1 MTDWK
6 RTKPVDD
13 SGCVMRP
20 TAKGWTA
27 QPPFGR
33 LSEWFKEP
41 ALNTGDGLC
50 RPQVRILHLPLVKM
64 NSLVRFKRTLPC
76 IQQGK
81 RIMRVLNSDGGE
93 FTDDDIGKIP
103 VVECTKEEWEACR
116 KPPKERLV
124 DFLNQ
129 DKVVIDTLMEWA
141 LNRDDE
147 AHGRFR
153 FLVEQFG
160 TPLNYAK
167 EVVYDYDKSEDV
179 FEALELMEKER
190 NDRRNGNDRVDRI

>member
-1 MTDWK
+1 
-6 RTKPVDD
+6 
-13 SGCVMRP
+13 
-20 TAKGWTA
+20 
-27 QPPFGR
+27 
-33 LSEWFKEP
+33 
-41 ALNTGDGLC
+41 
-50 RPQVRILHLPLVKM
+50 
-64 NSLVRFKRTLPC
+64 
-76 IQQGK
+76 
-81 RIMRVLNSDGGE
+81 MRVLNSDGGE

>member
-1 MTDWK
+1 
-6 RTKPVDD
+6 
-13 SGCVMRP
+13 
-20 TAKGWTA
+20 
-27 QPPFGR
+27 
-33 LSEWFKEP
+33 
-41 ALNTGDGLC
+41 
-50 RPQVRILHLPLVKM
+50 
-64 NSLVRFKRTLPC
+64 
-76 IQQGK
+76 
-81 RIMRVLNSDGGE
+81 MRVLNSDGGE

-167 EVVYDYDKSEDV
+167 EVVFSPDAADDI
-179 FEALELMEKER
+179 FEALELMENER